1 MTQSGHLFCF
11 PCPGEQFHPTTF
23 AVVLRS
29 RIALL
34 GLIGFA
40 SNALLALAECRWIL
54 RAGVRLLIAILL
66 FLQLCQLPL

>member
-40 SNALLALAECRWIL
+40 SNALLALAEKKLLRWQH
-54 RAGVRLLIAILL
+54 A
-66 FLQLCQLPL
+66 